1 MTETSPQKRALI
13 LASQSKARYHMLR
26 AAGLDFAVQDP
37 DLDEAA
43 LQSKLRGAMTPADV
57 MAQALAH
64 AKALSI
70 GIRSPDALVIGA
82 DQVLFC
88 NGRIFNKPGDM
99 DEAKTHLK
107 YLGGKTHQLISA
119 VCLVQKDKVI
129 WGHAERARL
138 TMRELDDGLID
149 RYCDR
154 VGDSL
159 LRSVG
164 AYELEGPGAWLFDRI
179 EGDYY
184 TILGLPL
191 LPLLQNLRDKGYGL

>member
-1 MTETSPQKRALI
+1 MTMTQKLPLI

-26 AAGLDFAVQDP
+26 SAGLDFAVQDP

-43 LQSKLRGAMTPADV
+43 LQAKLRETMTPAEV

-70 GIRSPDALVIGA
+70 AMRRPDALVIGA

-88 NGRIFNKPGDM
+88 NGRIFSKPDDM
-99 DEAKTHLK
+99 DGAKTHLR
-107 YLGGKTHQLISA
+107 YLSGKTHQLISA
-119 VCLVQKDKVI
+119 VCLAHKDKVI
-129 WGHAERARL
+129 WSHAERARL
-138 TMRELDDGLID
+138 TMRALDDEIID
-149 RYCDR
+149 RYCGR
-154 VGDSL
+154 AGENI

-164 AYELEGPGAWLFDRI
+164 AYELEGPGAWLFDKI

-191 LPLLQNLRDKGYGL
+191 LPLLHTLRDKGYGL

>member
-1 MTETSPQKRALI
+1 MTAAAKMPLV

-26 AAGLDFAVQDP
+26 SAGLDFAVQDP

-43 LQSKLRGAMTPADV
+43 LQARLRNAMTPADV

-70 GIRSPDALVIGA
+70 AMRRPDALVIGA
-82 DQVLFC
+82 DQILFC
-88 NGRIFNKPGDM
+88 NGKIFSKPDDM
-99 DEAKTHLK
+99 QGAKAHLR
-107 YLGGKTHQLISA
+107 YLGGKTHHLISA
-119 VCLVQKDKVI
+119 VCLAQKDKVI
-129 WGHAERARL
+129 WSHAERAKL
-138 TMRELDDGLID
+138 TMRTLDDDSID

-154 VGDSL
+154 AGDGI

-164 AYELEGPGAWLFDRI
+164 AYELEGFGAWLFDRI

-191 LPLLQNLRDKGYGL
+191 LPLLHMLRDKGYGL